1 MNLFTPAYSVP
12 TLILIALGLTLTG
25 LPVSVVFAQE
35 GSEAIASS
43 TEATITEA
51 TTTEE
56 NTAPTIPLGSSVY
69 PIETLLSDRVYSDF
83 VVGPGRFQLEIA
95 PGESRTVEVVVT
107 NRMGVPKVFSL
118 TTEDMSGTTDSDT
131 AVVLMGD
138 QVGPYSIKDYI
149 SMPESTFVLNHA
161 EQVRIPVTVSLPA
174 DAEPGGFYGSLLT
187 QIVSDDVDIGNP
199 DGTLS
204 GSKIISR
211 IGTLFFVTTPGKIE
225 RSMELKEFS
234 TITNK
239 KFYTKGP
246 INFNVVTENTGSVH
260 VTPYGELRIF
270 NTLGNEVGFVELQPW
285 YVLPKSVRNKEITWN
300 REFLVGR
307 YTAVLELNRGYDNI
321 TDKISYSFW
330 VIPLELVAGVFAGF
344 FILFIIIRFFASRF
358 EFKRKGS

>member
-12 TLILIALGLTLTG
+12 TLVLVALGLTLTG
-25 LPVSVVFAQE
+25 LPVSVVLAQE
-35 GSEAIASS
+35 DAAVVTDVASTTTSLDASS
-43 TEATITEA
+43 TQTVPSGA
-51 TTTEE
+51 
-56 NTAPTIPLGSSVY
+56 SVY

-83 VVGPGRFQLEIA
+83 VVGPGRFQLEVA
-95 PGESRTVEVVVT
+95 PGESRTVEMTVT
-107 NRMGVPKVFSL
+107 NRMGIPKTFSL
-118 TTEDMSGTTDSDT
+118 STEDMSGTSDADN
-131 AVVLMGD
+131 AVVLLGD

-149 SMPESTFVLNHA
+149 TVPQTKFVLNHA
-161 EQVRIPVTVSLPA
+161 EQVRIPVTVRLPA

-187 QIVSDDVDIGNP
+187 EIVSDDVDVGNP

-211 IGTLFFVTTPGKIE
+211 IGTLFFVTTPGAID
-225 RSMELKEFS
+225 RSLELKEFS
-234 TITNK
+234 TLGDK

-246 INFNVVTENTGSVH
+246 IDFNVVTENTGSVH

-285 YVLPKSVRNKEITWN
+285 YVLPKAVRNKEMKWN

-307 YTAVLELNRGYDNI
+307 YTAVLELNRGYENI
-321 TDKISYSFW
+321 TDKVSYSFW
-330 VIPLELVAGVFAGF
+330 VIPLELVGGVFAGF
-344 FILFIIIRFFASRF
+344 FVLFIIIRFFFSRF

>member
-1 MNLFTPAYSVP
+1 
-12 TLILIALGLTLTG
+12 
-25 LPVSVVFAQE
+25 
-35 GSEAIASS
+35 
-43 TEATITEA
+43 
-51 TTTEE
+51 
-56 NTAPTIPLGSSVY
+56 
-69 PIETLLSDRVYSDF
+69 
-83 VVGPGRFQLEIA
+83 
-95 PGESRTVEVVVT
+95 
-107 NRMGVPKVFSL
+107 
-118 TTEDMSGTTDSDT
+118 
-131 AVVLMGD
+131 
-138 QVGPYSIKDYI
+138 
-149 SMPESTFVLNHA
+149 MPESTFVLNHA

-358 EFKRKGS
+358 ELKRKGS